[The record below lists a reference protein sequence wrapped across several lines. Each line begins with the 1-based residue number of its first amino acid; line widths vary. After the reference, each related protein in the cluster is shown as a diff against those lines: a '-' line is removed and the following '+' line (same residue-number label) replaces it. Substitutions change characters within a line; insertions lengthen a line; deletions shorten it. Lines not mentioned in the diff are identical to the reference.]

1 MLGHRTALPLTLP
14 AQESDL
20 QPREGQPR
28 GRENDHRQHDVLS
41 LQNSAHGAGGG
52 GPRWAPQFPAF
63 SPGPPRSEDQKLN
76 MGAAEGTCR
85 IGEQHPRG
93 CPSATLL
100 RRHLGPGIQP
110 RMTRELSPARAAA

>member
-1 MLGHRTALPLTLP
+1 MLCWATGQPSPLTLP

-20 QPREGQPR
+20 QPRVGQLR
-28 GRENDHRQHDVLS
+28 GRENDHRQQS
-41 LQNSAHGAGGG
+41 LQNTAHGAGGG
-52 GPRWAPQFPAF
+52 GPRCAPQFPAF
-63 SPGPPRSEDQKLN
+63 SPGPARSEDQKLN

-100 RRHLGPGIQP
+100 RRGTSALGSSPG
-110 RMTRELSPARAAA
+110 S